1 MKELDPAI
9 QPMHEPLAELER
21 ELVAAYVAGTG
32 QDLEALRARN
42 DAAAHKILA
51 EASLY
56 ASARLSEVEAR
67 LHYLRA
73 IRGEV

>member
-1 MKELDPAI
+1 MKQDDSDIE
-9 QPMHEPLAELER
+9 PMHEPLAQLER
-21 ELVAAYVAGTG
+21 ELVAAFVAGTG
-32 QDLEALRARN
+32 YTVDTLRARD
-42 DAAAHKILA
+42 DAEAHKILA

>member
-1 MKELDPAI
+1 MKPNDTDIE
-9 QPMHEPLAELER
+9 PMHEPLAALER

-32 QDLEALRARN
+32 NDLDVLRAR
-42 DAAAHKILA
+42 DDVAAHKLLS

-56 ASARLSEVEAR
+56 ASSRLSEVEAR

>member
-1 MKELDPAI
+1 MTPDENDI
-9 QPMHEPLAELER
+9 EPMHEPLAELER
-21 ELVAAYVAGTG
+21 ELVSAYVAGTG
-32 QDLEALRARN
+32 NDVDALRAR
-42 DAAAHKILA
+42 DDDEAHAILTQ
-51 EASLY
+51 ASLY

>member
-1 MKELDPAI
+1 MKQHDPDI
-9 QPMHEPLAELER
+9 EPMHEPLAELER

-32 QDLEALRARN
+32 YDLAALRARD
-42 DAAAHKILA
+42 DADAHRILA
-51 EASLY
+51 QASLY

-67 LHYLRA
+67 LHYLRS

>member
-1 MKELDPAI
+1 MKDEIDI
-9 QPMHEPLAELER
+9 EPMHEPLAQLER

-32 QDLEALRARN
+32 NSVEQLRAR
-42 DAAAHKILA
+42 DDPEAHDILV

-67 LHYLRA
+67 LHYLRS

>member
-1 MKELDPAI
+1 MKQDDTDV

-32 QDLEALRARN
+32 YDLDDLRSRDDEEAR
-42 DAAAHKILA
+42 HVLA
-51 EASLY
+51 QASLY

>member
-1 MKELDPAI
+1 MKDEIDTE
-9 QPMHEPLAELER
+9 PMHEPLAELER

-32 QDLEALRARN
+32 YNVDQLRAR
-42 DAAAHKILA
+42 DDA
-51 EASLY
+51 EARDILVQASRY